1 MENKIIAVAVFNDS
15 KIKGTVH
22 FYENNKN
29 VLIDIS
35 LKGFKKN
42 STHGIHI
49 HEAGDLTD
57 NCTSTYSHFNPYNKN
72 HGGINSKERH
82 VGDLGNIIADENGII
97 NIKFNDNM
105 IKLRG
110 KKSNII
116 GRAIVVHED
125 IDDNGLGGFD
135 DSLTTG
141 HSGAR
146 LSCGIIGYSKK
157 MF

>member
-1 MENKIIAVAVFNDS
+1 
-15 KIKGTVH
+15 
-22 FYENNKN
+22 
-29 VLIDIS
+29 
-35 LKGFKKN
+35 
-42 STHGIHI
+42 
-49 HEAGDLTD
+49 
-57 NCTSTYSHFNPYNKN
+57 
-72 HGGINSKERH
+72 
-82 VGDLGNIIADENGII
+82 
-97 NIKFNDNM
+97 M

-141 HSGAR
+141 HAGAR